1 LESQQ
6 NGDDQKQDEGGD
18 DDGGKVARVDF
29 HVDELIRL
37 DGWRLCRQRPFPQ
50 HSQQSLHPQAD
61 AA

>member
-1 LESQQ
+1 
-6 NGDDQKQDEGGD
+6 
-18 DDGGKVARVDF
+18 VARVDF